1 MNDLDRFAVL
11 ETLTKREREV
21 LRQIASGLTNRQIAE
36 RLCLSPK
43 TVERHQNNIF
53 EKLGV
58 ANRTQA
64 ALLLVHGCYLR
75 GEEPPI
81 LHTQQPKSLAGGS
94 LDGEENN

>member
-11 ETLTKREREV
+11 DTLTKREREV
-21 LRQIASGLTNRQIAE
+21 LRQIGSGLTNRQIAE

-64 ALLLVHGCYLR
+64 ALLLVHGCYAR
-75 GEEPPI
+75 EEEPPD
-81 LHTQQPKSLAGGS
+81 LYTQQPKSLAGGAP
-94 LDGEENN
+94 DGGEND